1 MIIYLY
7 TYRLIDAYSPTKLP
21 MAEAKALEVAKAAA
35 RDIAEAMAQKKAGDG
50 HLGGLKWGDF
60 SWIFWGFGYVER
72 FVDLMIF

>member
-1 MIIYLY
+1 
-7 TYRLIDAYSPTKLP
+7 

-60 SWIFWGFGYVER
+60 SWIF
-72 FVDLMIF
+72 